1 MLHYHYIKVIADSEN
16 MSLEAIVSVQQKY
29 FAKQNDGFYLE
40 IDLDDHAADFDG
52 SGKWL
57 KRLEGNILWLNGE
70 YVALCGVQQN
80 GLCDGFIVKISA
92 IRYLIVHNK
101 E

>member
-1 MLHYHYIKVIADSEN
+1 MFHYHYIKVIADSEN
-16 MSLEAIVSVQQKY
+16 MSLEEIVSVLQKY
-29 FAKQNDGFYLE
+29 FAKQNDDFYLE

-52 SGKWL
+52 SKKWL

-70 YVALCGVQQN
+70 YVALSSVQQN
-80 GLCDGFIVKISA
+80 NPDDSSIVKISA

>member
-16 MSLEAIVSVQQKY
+16 MSTKETTSVLQKY
-29 FAKQNDGFYLE
+29 FAKQNDDFYLE

-70 YVALCGVQQN
+70 YVSFIGVQQN
-80 GLCDGFIVKISA
+80 NPDDSFIVKISE

>member
-1 MLHYHYIKVIADSEN
+1 MFHYHYIKVIADSEN
-16 MSLEAIVSVQQKY
+16 MSTKEITSILQKY

-57 KRLEGNILWLNGE
+57 MRLEGNILWLNGE
-70 YVALCGVQQN
+70 YVAFSGVQQN
-80 GLCDGFIVKISA
+80 NPNDSVIVKISA

>member
-1 MLHYHYIKVIADSEN
+1 MFHYHYIKVIADSEN
-16 MSLEAIVSVQQKY
+16 MGLEEIVSVLQKY

-40 IDLDDHAADFDG
+40 IDLDNYAADFDG

-57 KRLEGNILWLNGE
+57 MRLEGNILWINGE
-70 YVALCGVQQN
+70 YVAFSGVQQN
-80 GLCDGFIVKISA
+80 NPDDSVIVKISA
-92 IRYLIVHNK
+92 IRYIIVHNK